1 MWRVKRLDD
10 FSNGAERKAL
20 RRSLGPVQLTL
31 LGIGSTIGTGIFVL
45 TSEAAQQAGPGMI
58 ISFILAA
65 LVCGL
70 ATLCYAELAAM
81 VPVSGSAYAYTYA
94 SFGEVWAWAVGWAL
108 VLEYAIT
115 GSAVAVGWSG
125 YLVGLLAHSSLHFVI
140 PRSLANGPYAGG
152 IINLPA
158 VIISL
163 LVSLLLVRGTKESAR
178 VNAVFVALKVSILG
192 VFIVLALPMLKSS
205 NFHPFAPL
213 GVGGIVSASA
223 SIFFTFVGFDA
234 VATAAEE
241 TREPQRNVPIGLF
254 GALFAVTLVY
264 VLVALGVT
272 GAYGA
277 QPLFGA
283 HGEHFLPGSHALGA
297 ACQVQLLSRAK
308 LPVVCS
314 NEALAFVLR
323 QTGHPLAG
331 NLLGFVAFLALP
343 SVILMMIYGQTR
355 VFFVMARDGLLP
367 AALSRIHPRYQT
379 PHLVTAITGAAVTI
393 AAAFLPVGRLA
404 AIANSGTL
412 FAFFLVS
419 LGVLRLR
426 RTDPNRSRPF
436 HVVGVWIVAP
446 LSALGCIV
454 LYVFL
459 STEAKI
465 VLPIWSGI
473 GLVIYLSYGIRRSR
487 LAKNQDQAYNS

>member
-1 MWRVKRLDD
+1 MWRVKKLDD
-10 FSNGAERKAL
+10 FVNASERKTL
-20 RRSLGPVQLTL
+20 HRSLGPVQLTL
-31 LGIGSTIGTGIFVL
+31 LGVGSTIGTGIFVL

-58 ISFILAA
+58 ISFVLAA
-65 LVCGL
+65 FVCGV

-81 VPVSGSAYAYTYA
+81 VPVSGAAYAYTYV

-125 YLVGLLAHSSLHFVI
+125 YLVGLLAHSSMHWVI
-140 PRSLANGPYAGG
+140 PKALANGPYAGG
-152 IINLPA
+152 ILNLPA
-158 VIISL
+158 VVISL

-178 VNAVFVALKVSILG
+178 VNAVFVVLKVCILG
-192 VFIVLALPMLKSS
+192 VFIFLAFPLLKSS

-213 GVGGIVSASA
+213 GVTGIVSASA

-241 TREPQRNVPIGLF
+241 TREPQRNVPLGLF
-254 GALFAVTLVY
+254 GALFSVTLVY
-264 VLVALGVT
+264 VLIALGVT

-277 QPLFGA
+277 QPLFGP
-283 HGEHFLPGSHALGA
+283 HGEHFLPGSNALGA
-297 ACQVQLLSRAK
+297 ACQALTPSRTG

-367 AALSRIHPRYQT
+367 AALSRVHPRWQT

-426 RTDPNRSRPF
+426 RTDPHRVRPF
-436 HVVGVWIVAP
+436 KVVAVWVVAP
-446 LSALGCIV
+446 LSALGCIL
-454 LYVFL
+454 LYIFL
-459 STEAKI
+459 STEAKL
-465 VLPIWSGI
+465 VLPVWTGI
-473 GLVIYLSYGIRRSR
+473 GLLIYVSYGIRRSR
-487 LAKNQDQAYNS
+487 LATKRD

>member
-1 MWRVKRLDD
+1 MWRVKSLDD
-10 FSNGAERKAL
+10 VADATDRKPL
-20 RRSLGPVQLTL
+20 RRSLGPIQLTL
-31 LGIGSTIGTGIFVL
+31 LGVGSTIGTGIFVL
-45 TSEAAQQAGPGMI
+45 TSEAAQHAGPGMI
-58 ISFILAA
+58 VSFVIAA
-65 LVCGL
+65 LVCGV

-81 VPVSGSAYAYTYA
+81 IPVSGAAYAYTYA
-94 SFGEVWAWAVGWAL
+94 TFGELWAWAVGWAL

-125 YLVGLLAHSSLHFVI
+125 YLVGLLAHSSLHLVI
-140 PRSLANGPYAGG
+140 PPSLANGPYAGG
-152 IINLPA
+152 IVNLPA
-158 VIISL
+158 VIISV
-163 LVSLLLVRGTKESAR
+163 LVTLLLVRGTKESAT
-178 VNAVFVALKVSILG
+178 VNAFFVTLKVLVLG
-192 VFIVLALPMLKSS
+192 VFIFLSLPILKSS

-213 GVGGIVSASA
+213 GTIGIVSASA

-241 TREPQRNVPIGLF
+241 TKQPQRNVPLGLF
-254 GALFAVTLVY
+254 GALASVTLVY
-264 VLVALGVT
+264 VLVAIGVT

-277 QPLFGA
+277 QPLFGE
-283 HGEHFLPGSHALGA
+283 HGEHLLPGSSTLGA
-297 ACQVQLLSRAK
+297 ACQSIVTSGAR

-323 QTGHPLAG
+323 QTGHPVFS
-331 NLLGFVAFLALP
+331 NMLGFVAFLALP

-367 AALSRIHPRYQT
+367 AALARVHPRWQT
-379 PHLVTAITGAAVTI
+379 PHLVTFSTGAAVTV

-426 RTDPNRSRPF
+426 RTDPRRVRPF
-436 HVVGVWIVAP
+436 RVAAVWVIAP
-446 LSALGCIV
+446 ISALGCVV
-454 LYVFL
+454 LYFFL
-459 STEAKI
+459 STEAKL
-465 VLPIWSGI
+465 VLPIWSGV
-473 GLVIYLSYGIRRSR
+473 GMLLYVFYGMRRSR
-487 LAKNQDQAYNS
+487 LAQTGEALRK